1 MVVSAH
7 DLTKTHFCAARDC
20 EEEVRVAGGL
30 CARHVG
36 TEVMR
41 CKDPD
46 CAEVVTSNVGPYSYC
61 KTHRDERGIPTGAG
75 GTKQGSYKKL
85 AADGETHESRL
96 RNVLAA
102 ARALDR
108 AEAKAKKVS
117 ADLSKARKAHRDAL
131 IAATSPHGVT
141 HEADA

>member
-46 CAEVVTSNVGPYSYC
+46 CAEVVNAAKGPASYC
-61 KTHRDERGIPTGAG
+61 KRHRDARGMSAG
-75 GTKQGSYKKL
+75 GRPRAL
-85 AADGETHESRL
+85 PDGETHEGRL
-96 RNVLAA
+96 RVVLAA

-108 AEAKAKKVS
+108 AEVRAKQAA
-117 ADLSKARKAHRDAL
+117 ADLAKARKAHRDAL

-141 HEADA
+141 HEGDA